1 MDAGGYIFN
10 TEAHPIDPGAL
21 HCCRRVQSV
30 FPEKKSTLRKFVS
43 VENHSEEESSESFS
57 DEERIMQN
65 ESERDKSIAIVKL
78 SEMRQT
84 ANLTKENISKVEE
97 NEAIVEN
104 EEMEIETENVSSEN
118 SRIQVVPPPNVIY
131 KADDSEN
138 IESYEIGRATVEF
151 SSTVSLNN
159 QSDKLEEQVPK
170 KKFEPQAMLEN
181 IRRGNLY
188 PMNLTAKIDYQT
200 LSCKAQPFLQRIS
213 IVGEFF
219 WKTAN

>member
-1 MDAGGYIFN
+1 MVDAGGYIFN

-21 HCCRRVQSV
+21 LCCRRVQSV

-43 VENHSEEESSESFS
+43 VGNHPEEEVTDPISEEESS
-57 DEERIMQN
+57 QKN
-65 ESERDKSIAIVKL
+65 ELERDKPIEIIKL
-78 SEMRQT
+78 SKMRQT
-84 ANLTKENISKVEE
+84 ANLSKENVSNEEE
-97 NEAIVEN
+97 NKAIVEN
-104 EEMEIETENVSSEN
+104 EEIEVGTENVSSEN

-138 IESYEIGRATVEF
+138 IDPYEIGRASVEY
-151 SSTVSLNN
+151 SSTVSPNN
-159 QSDKLEEQVPK
+159 RSDKLEEQVPK

-200 LSCKAQPFLQRIS
+200 LSCQSQPFLQRIS

-219 WKTAN
+219 